1 MTQDPFADPTP
12 RASEFASADS
22 FRGRL
27 VIIEPTKLERD
38 IPKQANV
45 PNGPK
50 GDRVTA
56 TVTVVDGLGPVQVFA
71 QRVPTGKFLD
81 GDVHRGVWFN
91 QEQLSAGLQTLDGK
105 SLKPMVL
112 ARIDTLKPG
121 TPAGQ
126 GNPWVMNVVSDEDK
140 QTARNYLAN
149 RTVNGAEAPTAAP
162 AAAPKAG
169 NPFA

>member
-1 MTQDPFADPTP
+1 MTDPFADPTP
-12 RASEFASADS
+12 RQSNFASADS

-38 IPKQANV
+38 IPKQSSV

-56 TVTVVDGLGPVQVFA
+56 TVTVVDGLGPVQTFA
-71 QRVPTGKFLD
+71 SRQPTGNWLD

-91 QEQLSAGLQTLDGK
+91 QDQLAAGLQTLDGK
-105 SLKPMVL
+105 ALKPMVL

-126 GNPWVMNVVSDEDK
+126 GNPWTISAASDEDK
-140 QTARNYLAN
+140 QIARAYLAN
-149 RTVNGAEAPTAAP
+149 RMVGAASAPSQP
-162 AAAPKAG
+162 AAQATPK
-169 NPFA
+169 NPFG